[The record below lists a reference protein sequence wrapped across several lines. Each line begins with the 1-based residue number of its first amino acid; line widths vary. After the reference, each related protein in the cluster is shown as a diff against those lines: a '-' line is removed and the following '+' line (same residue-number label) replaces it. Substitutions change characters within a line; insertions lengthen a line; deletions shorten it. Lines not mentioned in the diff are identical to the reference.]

1 MGCAVSHQAADN
13 LVLKDKY
20 PVVGSDLIMC
30 QKAHGTSDVP
40 VQSPLRWGCSVEEAD
55 RICNFN
61 RHYAEASGRSLLS
74 ICPFFSFPVFQT
86 NNAHSSDARTTI
98 STSHV
103 LHTGSAQRNKHYKSE
118 NTKAKH
124 AGELIKFYDSN
135 TGNSLFEA
143 PRGRTHD
150 DFWKESNL
158 HGWPS
163 FRDEEVNW
171 EFVRCL
177 KNGECVSIHGT
188 HLVSGSK

>member
-74 ICPFFSFPVFQT
+74 ICPFFLFLFFKQIMPILPT
-86 NNAHSSDARTTI
+86 
-98 STSHV
+98 HV
-103 LHTGSAQRNKHYKSE
+103 QLFLHHMFCTQVQRNE
-118 NTKAKH
+118 TNTTKAKI
-124 AGELIKFYDSN
+124 LKPN
-135 TGNSLFEA
+135 ML
-143 PRGRTHD
+143 
-150 DFWKESNL
+150 ESSSSSMIVTL
-158 HGWPS
+158 
-163 FRDEEVNW
+163 
-171 EFVRCL
+171 
-177 KNGECVSIHGT
+177 GT
-188 HLVSGSK
+188 HYLKRREAVHTMISGRNLTCMDGPVFVMKK